1 MTKLD
6 IIFNLP
12 ANGDEPEKFILKMKN
27 HCLELLAFKL
37 LQDQKRYIKI
47 DESTISLSK
56 CEHDLKF
63 VRNCQTRA
71 ADEAFTSIYQC
82 TKCNYQKYIS

>member
-12 ANGDEPEKFILKMKN
+12 TNVGEPQKYILKMQN
-27 HCLELLAFKL
+27 HCLELFPFKL
-37 LQDQKRYIKI
+37 LQDHKRYINI
-47 DESTISLSK
+47 DELTISLSR

>member
-6 IIFNLP
+6 IIWNLP
-12 ANGDEPEKFILKMKN
+12 TKDGEAQKYILKLRN
-27 HCLELLAFKL
+27 HCVELLDFEL
-37 LQDQKRYIKI
+37 IQNHKRYIQMN
-47 DESTISLSK
+47 ELSISMSR
-56 CEHDLKF
+56 CNHDLKF
-63 VRNCQTRA
+63 IQNCQTRA